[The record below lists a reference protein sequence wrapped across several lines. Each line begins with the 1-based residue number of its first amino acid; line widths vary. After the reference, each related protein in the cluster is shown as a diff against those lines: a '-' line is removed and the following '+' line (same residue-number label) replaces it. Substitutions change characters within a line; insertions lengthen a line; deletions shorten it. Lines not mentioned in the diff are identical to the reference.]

1 MEHITVNRIR
11 RSSVEGGG
19 AKGSRYNP
27 SIRKTVQIFN
37 EIPYPIGIAS
47 REGLKYDLPP
57 GTNFSQNAITICV
70 EYSFNRQ
77 AKESL
82 KAVLCSNSVENSPE
96 LKLIKDQLSNDSV
109 QYIHNQGKFDVEY
122 VIEEKDLLEHGG
134 IVYIRDL
141 DLVISAKGSGSIRC
155 HPYSR
160 EASLY
165 GFSEEIMND
174 VENNIGQNFIYSLKI
189 IDSFGTIGKRWL
201 RIGDDVV
208 GIDPTSDPSKQDGI
222 YVATNKPS
230 TNNLGSKSMTVE
242 RYDVDGIPPYFKLYR
257 HFHDARHTA
266 ADEHALKLSEHET
279 RRVKVEA
286 DLEISRNTL
295 TKVMQ
300 ENENLKRAAEINREK
315 HANEMHALRMQ
326 LEREIQER
334 VTMQRKD
341 TYEAISQDR
350 KNTAELVKTVPAIIL
365 GIIGIVAAAKKMM

>member
-1 MEHITVNRIR
+1 MQHTNAKCIR

-19 AKGSRYNP
+19 VKGLRHNP
-27 SIRKTVQIFN
+27 PIRKSVQIFN

-57 GTNFSQNAITICV
+57 GTNFNQNAITICV
-70 EYSFNRQ
+70 EYTFTRQ

-82 KAVLCSNSVENSPE
+82 KSVLCSNSIENSPE
-96 LKLIKDQLSNDSV
+96 LKLIKEQLSSDNI
-109 QYIHNQGKFDVEY
+109 QYIHNQGKFDIEY
-122 VIEEKDLLEHGG
+122 VVEERDLIENGG

-141 DLVISAKGSGSIRC
+141 DIVISLKGSNSIRC

-160 EASLY
+160 EAGLY

-174 VENNIGQNFIYSLKI
+174 VDNNIGQNFIYSLKI

-208 GIDPTSDPSKQDGI
+208 GIDPITDSSKQDGI

-230 TNNLGSKSMTVE
+230 VNRLGSKSMTVE
-242 RYDVDGIPPYFKLYR
+242 RYEADGVPPYFKLYQ
-257 HFHDARHTA
+257 HFHDARHTPS
-266 ADEHALKLSEHET
+266 DEYALKLSEQET
-279 RRVKVEA
+279 RRNRVEA
-286 DLEISRNTL
+286 DLEISRNSL
-295 TKVMQ
+295 TKALQ
-300 ENENLKRAAEINREK
+300 ENENLKKTAELSREK
-315 HANEMHALRMQ
+315 HANEMHALKMQ

-350 KNTAELVKTVPAIIL
+350 KNTAELVKTIPAIIL
-365 GIIGIVAAAKKMM
+365 GIIGIVAAARKMM

>member
-1 MEHITVNRIR
+1 MQHINAKCIR
-11 RSSVEGGG
+11 RSSVGGDG
-19 AKGSRYNP
+19 ARGLRHNP
-27 SIRKTVQIFN
+27 PIRKSIQIFN
-37 EIPYPIGIAS
+37 EIPYPIGIAT

-57 GTNFSQNAITICV
+57 GTSFNQNAITICV
-70 EYSFNRQ
+70 EYSFSKQ

-82 KAVLCSNSVENSPE
+82 KSVLCSNSVENSPE
-96 LKLIKDQLSNDSV
+96 LQLIKEQLSNDNI

-122 VIEEKDLLEHGG
+122 VIEEKDLVEHGG

-141 DLVISAKGSGSIRC
+141 DMVISSRGSGSIRC

-257 HFHDARHTA
+257 HFHDARYTA